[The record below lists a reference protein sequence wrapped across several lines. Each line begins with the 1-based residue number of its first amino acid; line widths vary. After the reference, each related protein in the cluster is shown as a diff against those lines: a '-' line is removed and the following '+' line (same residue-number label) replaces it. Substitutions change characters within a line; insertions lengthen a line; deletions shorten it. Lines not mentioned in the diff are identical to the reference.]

1 MTTILHSV
9 SALRSFLEKERPSRM
24 CVVTSK
30 KALPHVRWALQ
41 SLKKLKPALI
51 LVPDG
56 EKAKQWRVLE
66 KLLKDFS
73 KAKLDRESIVVILG
87 GGTVG
92 DLAGFAA
99 SIYMRGIRY
108 VQVPT
113 TLVAQV
119 DSAHGGKTGIDFLG
133 AKNQVGS
140 FYPANAVVV
149 DGRFLRSLSK
159 GQLEDG
165 LGEIIKY
172 GLIKDPSI
180 LSILAKQKLSTL
192 HKGRVL
198 ETLVD
203 KSIRVKNHHTHSD
216 FQEKNLRIML
226 NFGHTYGH
234 AVELKYGFSHGYAV
248 IIGMLAELRLGEKLG
263 ITPISVRK
271 NLLTLLYKLGIDVS
285 GRFRIDAR
293 LLDHDKKAKG
303 GIIVLPVIVREG
315 NARLIAISMPRLKSL
330 LSNI

>member
-1 MTTILHSV
+1 MTPILHSV
-9 SALRSFLEKERPSRM
+9 SALKPFLKKEKPSRV
-24 CVVTSK
+24 CIVTSK
-30 KALPHVRWALQ
+30 KVLPHVRWAVQ
-41 SLKKLKPALI
+41 TLKKLKPTAI

-56 EKAKQWRVLE
+56 EKAKQWHVLE

-73 KAKLDRESIVVILG
+73 HRGLDRESIVVILG

-108 VQVPT
+108 VQIPT

-133 AKNQVGS
+133 AKNQVGA
-140 FYPANAVVV
+140 FYPANAIVI
-149 DGRFLRSLSK
+149 DHRFIKSLSK
-159 GQLEDG
+159 SQIVDG

-180 LSILAKQKLSTL
+180 LALLAPETVRSIHKSPKLASIIEQ
-192 HKGRVL
+192 
-198 ETLVD
+198 
-203 KSIRVKNHHTHSD
+203 SIRVKDFYTSSD
-216 FQEKNLRIML
+216 FKEQKGRIVL

-234 AVELKYGFSHGYAV
+234 AIELKYGVSHGYAV
-248 IIGMLAELRLGEKLG
+248 LIGMLAELQLGEKLG
-263 ITPISVRK
+263 ITPIFVRK
-271 NLLTLLYKLGIDVS
+271 NLLAFLDKLGIDV
-285 GRFRIDAR
+285 GGAFKFDAR
-293 LLDHDKKAKG
+293 LLDHDKKVKG
-303 GIIVLPVIVREG
+303 KAIVLPVIVREG
-315 NARLIAISMPRLKSL
+315 QAKLVAISTRRLKEL